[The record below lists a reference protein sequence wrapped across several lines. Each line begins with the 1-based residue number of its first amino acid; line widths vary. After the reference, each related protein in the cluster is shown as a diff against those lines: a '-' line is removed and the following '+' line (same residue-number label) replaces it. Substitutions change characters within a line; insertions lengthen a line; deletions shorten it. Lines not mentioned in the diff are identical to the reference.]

1 VSQLNQIVA
10 VADKDQVTALINA
23 GGRTTPQERE
33 LWAYLKQTQPG
44 GTAKDPS
51 DQG

>member
-33 LWAYLKQTQPG
+33 LWAYLKQTQLGDKTSEP
-44 GTAKDPS
+44 
-51 DQG
+51 